1 MIKIRQLVITGNVV
15 KDLDLKVSQSSGKS
29 NVSFTVANND
39 RKENVI
45 FMNVKAFEK
54 TAENCANYLK
64 KGSKVLVVG
73 DFATYEYEKD
83 GQKKYGYEILA
94 NRVEF
99 LDSKKSAGDV
109 PSTNDEEDD
118 TPQQGSGK
126 PKAESDIP
134 F

>member
-1 MIKIRQLVITGNVV
+1 MRQIVFTGNIT
-15 KDLDLKVSQSSGKS
+15 KDLELKVGQSGKS

-39 RKENVI
+39 RKENVV

-83 GQKKYGYEILA
+83 GVKKYGYEVLA

-99 LDSKKSAGDV
+99 LDSKPKEEGIPKPD
-109 PSTNDEEDD
+109 PNDYKQPIDTSEE
-118 TPQQGSGK
+118 
-126 PKAESDIP
+126 IP

>member
-1 MIKIRQLVITGNVV
+1 MIKIRQLIITGNCV
-15 KDLDLKVSQSSGKS
+15 KDLELRVGQSGKS

-73 DFATYEYEKD
+73 DFSTYEYEKD

-109 PSTNDEEDD
+109 PS
-118 TPQQGSGK
+118 G
-126 PKAESDIP
+126 DIP
-134 F
+134 QLDPDDYKVPIDGVPF

>member
-1 MIKIRQLVITGNVV
+1 MRQMIIVGNIT
-15 KDLDLKVSQSSGKS
+15 KDLELRVGQSGKS

-39 RKENVI
+39 RKDNVI

-73 DFATYEYEKD
+73 DFSTYEYEKD
-83 GQKKYGYEILA
+83 GQKKYGYEVLA

-99 LDSKKSAGDV
+99 LDSKPKEEV
-109 PSTNDEEDD
+109 PSDEDD
-118 TPQQGSGK
+118 TPQQGTGK
-126 PKAESDIP
+126 PA